1 MKHLVTIIL
10 LAFSSLSFSQNT
22 GMLIGKIMDNELQNS
37 PLVMAQVTIKE
48 TATQTNTD
56 LTGMFVIENLKAGDY
71 TLVCGFAGY
80 ETQEINV
87 HVDALEPAEVKVS
100 LAASTV
106 TFGDLALLSS
116 TAKQDETPFI
126 AAN

>member
-10 LAFSSLSFSQNT
+10 FAFSSLSFSQNT

-106 TFGDLALLSS
+106 SFGDLALLSS
-116 TAKQDETPFI
+116 TAKKDETPFI

>member
-22 GMLIGKIMDNELQNS
+22 GMVVGKIMDNELQNS
-37 PLVMAQVTIKE
+37 PLVMANVSLKASTIQV
-48 TATQTNTD
+48 NTD

-87 HVDALEPAEVKVS
+87 HIDPFQPAEVKLS

-106 TFGDLALLSS
+106 SLDDLALLASVAEKDDKS
-116 TAKQDETPFI
+116 TTVL
-126 AAN
+126 N